1 MRIRGTMAAMMASAG
16 LLLATLE
23 ARPQEP
29 TQMHQVVFEVTTD
42 NPEQWEAVL
51 NNMENV
57 QKAFGAENTKIE
69 VVAHGKGLGLV
80 MKTNAAR
87 AERLQKL
94 SEGGVV
100 LAACENTMRRKDIHK
115 EALLPFAT
123 TVDSGI
129 AEVVRKQ
136 EADWAYIK
144 SGS

>member
-1 MRIRGTMAAMMASAG
+1 
-16 LLLATLE
+16 
-23 ARPQEP
+23 
-29 TQMHQVVFEVTTD
+29 MHQVVFEVTTD

-51 NNMENV
+51 NNVENV

-100 LAACENTMRRKDIHK
+100 LAACENTMRRKDIQK